1 MSRRGRTRLA
11 TVLFTDIVGSSE
23 IAVES
28 GDRRW
33 KALLEAHHAIV
44 RRALKR
50 HGGRELDTAGDG
62 FFAVFGTQAEAIR
75 CAAEIVQEVRSIGLE
90 VRAGLHVGETELIAG
105 KTGGVSV
112 HTGARLGATA
122 GPGEVV
128 VSGVLRDLVPG
139 SGIEF
144 ADRGTHRLKGIPD
157 EVRAYSVR
165 AVNGVDLGEPLDPAE
180 ASRRRSS
187 VPAAPQRGRAL
198 VVGIVG
204 GALAI
209 GIAVALIVG
218 GDPEGSDRSAPA
230 PPIPPNTLLRVDPDT
245 LRIEDRFPLGGDPA
259 GLAWSA
265 GRLWIDEGT
274 ILRVFDPRTGAFV
287 GTPLGLGFRSCE
299 LAPTT
304 GGVLLGDCARHRLY
318 RVDVEGRI
326 TRSIDV
332 PSYGNQM
339 LLAESGDVVWMIAS
353 RDGGTVTDRLY
364 KLDRT
369 TGEVLGRAILQGSE
383 NDVFDLVEAAGWVWL
398 YNYDTGEVSRVSPT
412 TLTRERMLQLTQP
425 NWLTSN
431 GEWIWISDVG
441 TGETVRIDPLNGDV
455 EHRAERVQGSL
466 TSGPDAAWVLDLERL
481 YRVGV
486 DDSVSGPV
494 ELSYEDSGSFDNP
507 MVFDGASLWILVRES
522 DE

>member
-1 MSRRGRTRLA
+1 M
-11 TVLFTDIVGSSE
+11 
-23 IAVES
+23 
-28 GDRRW
+28 
-33 KALLEAHHAIV
+33 
-44 RRALKR
+44 
-50 HGGRELDTAGDG
+50 
-62 FFAVFGTQAEAIR
+62 
-75 CAAEIVQEVRSIGLE
+75 
-90 VRAGLHVGETELIAG
+90 
-105 KTGGVSV
+105 
-112 HTGARLGATA
+112 
-122 GPGEVV
+122 
-128 VSGVLRDLVPG
+128 
-139 SGIEF
+139 
-144 ADRGTHRLKGIPD
+144 
-157 EVRAYSVR
+157 
-165 AVNGVDLGEPLDPAE
+165 
-180 ASRRRSS
+180 
-187 VPAAPQRGRAL
+187 
-198 VVGIVG
+198 
-204 GALAI
+204 
-209 GIAVALIVG
+209 
-218 GDPEGSDRSAPA
+218 
-230 PPIPPNTLLRVDPDT
+230 
-245 LRIEDRFPLGGDPA
+245 
-259 GLAWSA
+259 
-265 GRLWIDEGT
+265 
-274 ILRVFDPRTGAFV
+274 
-287 GTPLGLGFRSCE
+287 
-299 LAPTT
+299 
-304 GGVLLGDCARHRLY
+304 LLGDCARHRLY

-339 LLAESGDVVWMIAS
+339 LLAESGDVVWMVAS